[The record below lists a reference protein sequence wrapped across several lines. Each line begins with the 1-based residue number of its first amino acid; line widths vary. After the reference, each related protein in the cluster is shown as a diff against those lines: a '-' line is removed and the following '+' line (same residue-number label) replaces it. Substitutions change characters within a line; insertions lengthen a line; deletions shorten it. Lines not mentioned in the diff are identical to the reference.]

1 MIIRLF
7 MALTCLLVTA
17 NTHAQQRGAKKG
29 FFSIYRLAVSA
40 TGGYSGRNIDNPKT
54 ILASERTAQ
63 ELNFSGYKTG
73 LQVLLTMVEADNFLN
88 RLSTGIRAD
97 YFSLKEKP
105 ASAMEEK
112 MSLFY
117 IGLVEGGLFPLTP
130 TSPVNFK
137 FEVTIGFAEFKNS
150 FLTPVH
156 LQELRGQGLA
166 YGLAPGVGFQVGRQ
180 IYLNLGADILT
191 ANINS
196 KINKNPDIAN
206 TMAKEE
212 VTLISGVVGITMIL

>member
-1 MIIRLF
+1 MIIRLCVG
-7 MALTCLLVTA
+7 LVCLLDTA
-17 NTHAQQRGAKKG
+17 NMHAQQRDGKTG

-40 TGGYSGRNIDNPKT
+40 SGGLSSRNIENAKS

-63 ELNFSGYKTG
+63 DLSFKGYKTG
-73 LQVLLTMVEADNFLN
+73 LQVLITMVDADNFLN

-105 ASAMEEK
+105 ASAREEK

-150 FLTPVH
+150 FVTPAH

-166 YGLAPGVGFQVGRQ
+166 YGLAPGIGFQVGRQ

-196 KINKNPDIAN
+196 KLNKNPDIAN

-212 VTLISGVVGITMIL
+212 VTLICGVVGVTMVL

>member
-1 MIIRLF
+1 MIIRSF
-7 MALTCLLVTA
+7 IALACLLGSA
-17 NTHAQQRGAKKG
+17 YTHAQQRGGKTG
-29 FFSIYRLAVSA
+29 FFSIYRLALST
-40 TGGYSGRNIDNPKT
+40 TGGFSWRNIENAKT

-63 ELNFSGYKTG
+63 ELSFSGYKTG
-73 LQVLLTMVEADNFLN
+73 LQVLLTMVDADNFLN

-105 ASAMEEK
+105 ASAREEK

-137 FEVTIGFAEFKNS
+137 FDVTIGFAEFKNS
-150 FLTPVH
+150 FVAPTH

-166 YGLAPGVGFQVGRQ
+166 YGLAPGIGFQVGRQ
-180 IYLNLGADILT
+180 IYINLGADILT

-212 VTLISGVVGITMIL
+212 VTLISGVIGITMIL